1 MQGGLN
7 TEHKWMSLSGFNI
20 LQLKPHLFEG
30 QDENI
35 LGRVLAHG
43 FDAQIE
49 GAGNR
54 RVSVFSGESN

>member
-1 MQGGLN
+1 
-7 TEHKWMSLSGFNI
+7 MSLSRFNI

-30 QDENI
+30 QGENI

-43 FDAQIE
+43 FNTQIE

-54 RVSVFSGESN
+54 RVSVFSGKSN